1 MDWTTLNK
9 HNKSDSTISH
19 VRSWYEIATLNGK
32 RSLNQFTTVAKFH
45 TFSARK
51 KEGGSILIF
60 TKYLGFC
67 RYYTDNY

>member
-1 MDWTTLNK
+1 MN
-9 HNKSDSTISH
+9 NKSDSTISH
-19 VRSWYEIATLNGK
+19 VRGCYEIATLTGK

-45 TFSARK
+45 TVSSRK

-60 TKYLGFC
+60 TKFLDFC